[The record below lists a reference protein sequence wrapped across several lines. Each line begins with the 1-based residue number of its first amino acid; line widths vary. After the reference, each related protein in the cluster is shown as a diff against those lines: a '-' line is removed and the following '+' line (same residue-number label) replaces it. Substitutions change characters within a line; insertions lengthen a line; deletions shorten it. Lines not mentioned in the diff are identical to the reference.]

1 MAPDFDYCET
11 LVREGD
17 KDRFV
22 AALFAPARHRGGLH
36 ALYAFNLEL
45 ARVRELAREPMPG
58 EIRLQWWRDILGGER
73 TGEAGPLASALL
85 ATVARYRLPVD
96 VFLAMIEARSFDLY
110 DDPMGS
116 LAELEGYA
124 DRTSSALMR
133 LAAQVLNSGEAPDL
147 DHAARHAG
155 IAYAIAGLLAAFP
168 RHAERRQLY
177 LPLDLI
183 QRHGARPDDV
193 FAKVATP
200 ELKAALAELRDV
212 ARRHLSQIPAGGI
225 PDTLAPALLPAAL
238 AAPMLKRLARE
249 AADPFASRPLPLWRR
264 QWSLWRAA
272 RDPRRIAQAKPA

>member
-110 DDPMGS
+110 EDPMGS

-147 DHAARHAG
+147 GPAG
-155 IAYAIAGLLAAFP
+155 
-168 RHAERRQLY
+168 
-177 LPLDLI
+177 
-183 QRHGARPDDV
+183 RHG
-193 FAKVATP
+193 
-200 ELKAALAELRDV
+200 
-212 ARRHLSQIPAGGI
+212 
-225 PDTLAPALLPAAL
+225 
-238 AAPMLKRLARE
+238 
-249 AADPFASRPLPLWRR
+249 
-264 QWSLWRAA
+264 
-272 RDPRRIAQAKPA
+272 